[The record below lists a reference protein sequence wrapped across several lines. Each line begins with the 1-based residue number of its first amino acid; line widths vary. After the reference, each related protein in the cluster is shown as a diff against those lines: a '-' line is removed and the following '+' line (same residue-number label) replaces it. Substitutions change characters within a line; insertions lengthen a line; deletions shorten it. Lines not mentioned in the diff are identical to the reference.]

1 MSNYKTIQFFEL
13 NINIPAQEFRIEYTL
28 IENAGLPFVPE
39 FILRLLNVCPFYP
52 KDLAQYFSFSKK
64 DLKVAIEPLME
75 AGFIET
81 DSNNMFI
88 LTTKGKS
95 LFIDTQDS
103 PNSKNKIEYRKNYIF
118 DLINFM
124 CHGSRATMHKM
135 NQSIVLDVGLEARSK
150 SIEKAKSS
158 FQRDYRDKIY
168 QQWDSSDKQQDS
180 DTKPELYKISDIEKR
195 RDVYLGITEQVVVD
209 ISNNHIYFK
218 KSEDDILGQLIDSS
232 NYLEQ
237 RDKKLG
243 NIVKVNNQI
252 EIVKFATDIQNDGV
266 VEFVE
271 NNLNFNKLLNK
282 DNYFLGSLVLKD
294 NWKNFYDKLLEI
306 IGPKNEVELNWIFPS
321 NHDLWLKS
329 DSFYNAIN
337 DLMNLLKQYKKLSIN
352 FFIPIANKHH
362 YRIKDNF
369 TKIFRDYSLEK
380 NVKFFVESEEMNSF
394 ECIIVDNI
402 LCMGT
407 YHITDPNKFLT
418 PIPISF
424 LNENENSI
432 NIISRKIFG
441 IFNQIV
447 EDGQR
452 LLS

>member
-1 MSNYKTIQFFEL
+1 MSNYTTIQFFEL

-81 DSNNMFI
+81 DSNNMFV

-237 RDKKLG
+237 RDMKLG
-243 NIVKVNNQI
+243 NIVKVNNQV
-252 EIVKFATDIQNDGV
+252 EIVKFATDIQDDGV

-294 NWKNFYDKLLEI
+294 NWKNFYNK
-306 IGPKNEVELNWIFPS
+306 KNPF
-321 NHDLWLKS
+321 D
-329 DSFYNAIN
+329 IN
-337 DLMNLLKQYKKLSIN
+337 KICPLRLG
-352 FFIPIANKHH
+352 
-362 YRIKDNF
+362 IK
-369 TKIFRDYSLEK
+369 
-380 NVKFFVESEEMNSF
+380 
-394 ECIIVDNI
+394 NI
-402 LCMGT
+402 LT
-407 YHITDPNKFLT
+407 A
-418 PIPISF
+418 
-424 LNENENSI
+424 
-432 NIISRKIFG
+432 
-441 IFNQIV
+441 
-447 EDGQR
+447 
-452 LLS
+452 

>member
-1 MSNYKTIQFFEL
+1 M
-13 NINIPAQEFRIEYTL
+13 R
-28 IENAGLPFVPE
+28 
-39 FILRLLNVCPFYP
+39 
-52 KDLAQYFSFSKK
+52 
-64 DLKVAIEPLME
+64 
-75 AGFIET
+75 
-81 DSNNMFI
+81 
-88 LTTKGKS
+88 
-95 LFIDTQDS
+95 
-103 PNSKNKIEYRKNYIF
+103 
-118 DLINFM
+118 
-124 CHGSRATMHKM
+124 
-135 NQSIVLDVGLEARSK
+135 
-150 SIEKAKSS
+150 
-158 FQRDYRDKIY
+158 
-168 QQWDSSDKQQDS
+168 
-180 DTKPELYKISDIEKR
+180 
-195 RDVYLGITEQVVVD
+195 
-209 ISNNHIYFK
+209 

-252 EIVKFATDIQNDGV
+252 EIVKFATDIQDDGV

-394 ECIIVDNI
+394 E
-402 LCMGT
+402 
-407 YHITDPNKFLT
+407 
-418 PIPISF
+418 
-424 LNENENSI
+424 
-432 NIISRKIFG
+432 
-441 IFNQIV
+441 
-447 EDGQR
+447 
-452 LLS
+452 